1 MTTTFGI
8 IIIDEGRDRGPLQ
21 PLHLSLKRI
30 ILKDADRN

>member
-8 IIIDEGRDRGPLQ
+8 IIIDEGRDGGPLQ

-30 ILKDADRN
+30 ILNDADRN